1 MIGGRTPLYVEYG
14 KHPTLPTDLHE
25 AIRQDEVDQSIEDR
39 VTRLENL
46 RHDVHDTIVERR
58 TRAADYYNANRRVAS
73 ALIKPGAKAWLDLS
87 GISLTQFNLRP
98 SPKWNPVF
106 YGPFVVLS
114 QPSPNSFRLKL
125 PEDARIH
132 DVFHVARLRPHQDAQ
147 FIRRKSNPFPKM
159 LRGEE
164 EFEIERILDHDF
176 KHGIQW
182 YLISWKGWSE
192 VYESTWET
200 RSDLMKNARRIVLSY
215 EKEKNISLE
224 EPERRKT
231 RKRK

>member
-1 MIGGRTPLYVEYG
+1 M
-14 KHPTLPTDLHE
+14 
-25 AIRQDEVDQSIEDR
+25 
-39 VTRLENL
+39 
-46 RHDVHDTIVERR
+46 
-58 TRAADYYNANRRVAS
+58 
-73 ALIKPGAKAWLDLS
+73 
-87 GISLTQFNLRP
+87 
-98 SPKWNPVF
+98 
-106 YGPFVVLS
+106 VLS
-114 QPSPNSFRLKL
+114 QPSPNSFRIKL

-200 RSDLMKNARRIVLSY
+200 RSDLMKNARRIVLSC
-215 EKEKNISLE
+215 EKEKSISLE